1 MLPSGAPLS
10 EWLAWLETLS
20 PTEINLG
27 LDRTQRVLERLEL
40 SRPLHVLLVAG
51 TNGKGSS
58 VAMADALLRASGLRT
73 GAYTS
78 PHIHRYN
85 ERIVVDGVAASDAEI
100 IAAFERVEA
109 ARRETEL
116 TYFEFGTL
124 AAAVVFAA
132 ADLDVWILEVGLGGR
147 LDATNAIDPTA
158 SLITNVSL
166 DHCDWLGDDVAT
178 IAVEKAGV
186 MRSGIPT
193 VFGDK
198 SVPASIE
205 TQAAMN
211 GAVLLQAGQDFD
223 FTVGE
228 GGTWSWRGPTTA
240 IDDLAPPGLLGEF
253 QTGNAAAVLM
263 LLNAAGL
270 SGAID
275 ADLVNK
281 VLPGLSLTGR
291 LQKLTVGGLGAG
303 CNEWV
308 IDVAHNPAAAAVLAA
323 TLSLM
328 RCNGETIAIVGLLDD
343 KDVDGVI
350 GPLLQH
356 VDRWIAMTALSHRA
370 IVANELAR
378 RISNF
383 TGRAC
388 LVAGSTAAAIEFA
401 RRTVSEN
408 DRILATGSFFT
419 VGPVLDQ
426 LATLSRTES

>member
-40 SRPLHVLLVAG
+40 SRPKHVLLVAG

-58 VAMADALLRASGLRT
+58 VLMTDALLRASGLQT

-78 PHIHRYN
+78 PHIHCYN

-124 AAAVVFAA
+124 AAALVFAA

-166 DHCDWLGDDVAT
+166 DHCAWLGDDVAS

-198 SVPASIE
+198 SVPASVVS
-205 TQAAMN
+205 QAEKD

-223 FTVGE
+223 FDIGE
-228 GGTWSWRGPTTA
+228 GGIWSWHGPTTA
-240 IDDLAPPGLLGEF
+240 IAGLQPPGLLGEF

-263 LLNAAGL
+263 LLDAAGL
-270 SGAID
+270 SAAID
-275 ADLVNK
+275 ADLANK

-291 LQKLTVGGLGAG
+291 LQRLTVEGLGSG
-303 CNEWV
+303 SNEWV
-308 IDVAHNPAAAAVLAA
+308 IDVAHNPAAAGVLAT
-323 TLSLM
+323 TLSAM

-350 GPLLQH
+350 GPLAEH
-356 VDRWIAMTALSHRA
+356 VDRWIAMTAHSHRA
-370 IVANELAR
+370 IPANELAR
-378 RISNF
+378 RISNL

-388 LVAGSTAAAIEFA
+388 LVAGSTAAAVEFA
-401 RRTVSEN
+401 RRAVSEN

-426 LATLSRTES
+426 LASLSRTES